1 MKNLASIF
9 SLMISLIVCGYD
21 MASAQSAVK
30 GPLAGSV
37 TSGVAGSTLSFSQGS
52 SAVGEGGGLKSF
64 EINVEVEKLP
74 NPKNIVP
81 PLGPP
86 GSNYHEDILTP
97 FSKVAAGTPRPVS
110 LLSFEGV
117 PQTNYIPPD
126 PIIAVGPNNVIVA
139 VNATWRIFD
148 KAGTILKTIDSPK
161 WFSSILPSA
170 APSDPIVMYDHFAHR
185 WIFTSINVDTK
196 AKKSYI
202 LISTSAS
209 DDPLGTWYTWALP
222 SDEIGDSA
230 VTNWSDYDRVGFDS
244 SAIYITGNQFD
255 YQTDKFVYSKVRI
268 IDKSKLY
275 ANTAGPVTWFD
286 FWDFRDPSNTGNAIF
301 GLRPTIMFDNPG
313 VAFFVNESPYQTGT
327 FFSLWTLTNPLSN
340 PACTGTDVPV
350 VQYSSPPNPSQLG
363 GGALLIEA
371 GGSDIHNEPL
381 YRDSSIWAVQSIASG
396 TNNAYSA
403 VRYVRINPFQAKTVE
418 DVALGLEGYWHIYPS
433 IMVDPNK
440 NLIITF
446 CRSNAFEYMGAFA
459 TGRRSTDPF
468 QLAPSVTIRA
478 GLGNYVKDFNTQRNR
493 WGDYSGIA
501 LDPVDA
507 NAIWTHTEFV
517 SAVSTWDTWVAK
529 MKMSPLPGPY
539 MSLDRSSFN
548 FDKVA
553 IGLTSDTVSFTVI
566 NDGIDTLKISGIT
579 GPGQNFQVTNLST
592 FPLKIQS
599 LSSFTV
605 RLVFTP
611 KTSGIFSDSLLLNS
625 NDPNRPSVAV
635 LLSGLGYTVTNMKS
649 GTMYATSDASDGGRL
664 FTVNTSTGQASLVGP
679 TTAVQITGLGVHP
692 STKELIGIDP
702 SAFPTGMLYKLSTT
716 GYYVQSIDSLRGTS
730 LHGMAFQDDSTF
742 YVGSVF
748 GNLFRVKYPSFDTTL
763 ISRTGMRI
771 SGVAFN
777 PISGEVWLAGRSSSG
792 VADAIYRLDGTTGAM
807 IFVGKVGLGAVTNA
821 ILFDKSGK
829 LYGVT
834 IAGANPCN
842 LVRIDT
848 ATGAGT
854 VIGSMGNSHIQGI
867 ALSPDAV
874 AGVGNERSAPLPT
887 QYSLEQNFP
896 NPFNPSTIIQFSI
909 PKATRVTLTVYDVL
923 GRVLMTLVDGVRQPG
938 VYQTRVDGSRMASGL
953 YYYRLKAG
961 EFNEVMRMV
970 LLK

>member
-1 MKNLASIF
+1 M
-9 SLMISLIVCGYD
+9 
-21 MASAQSAVK
+21 
-30 GPLAGSV
+30 
-37 TSGVAGSTLSFSQGS
+37 
-52 SAVGEGGGLKSF
+52 
-64 EINVEVEKLP
+64 
-74 NPKNIVP
+74 
-81 PLGPP
+81 
-86 GSNYHEDILTP
+86 
-97 FSKVAAGTPRPVS
+97 
-110 LLSFEGV
+110 
-117 PQTNYIPPD
+117 
-126 PIIAVGPNNVIVA
+126 
-139 VNATWRIFD
+139 
-148 KAGTILKTIDSPK
+148 
-161 WFSSILPSA
+161 
-170 APSDPIVMYDHFAHR
+170 
-185 WIFTSINVDTK
+185 
-196 AKKSYI
+196 
-202 LISTSAS
+202 
-209 DDPLGTWYTWALP
+209 
-222 SDEIGDSA
+222 
-230 VTNWSDYDRVGFDS
+230 
-244 SAIYITGNQFD
+244 
-255 YQTDKFVYSKVRI
+255 
-268 IDKSKLY
+268 
-275 ANTAGPVTWFD
+275 
-286 FWDFRDPSNTGNAIF
+286 
-301 GLRPTIMFDNPG
+301 
-313 VAFFVNESPYQTGT
+313 
-327 FFSLWTLTNPLSN
+327 
-340 PACTGTDVPV
+340 
-350 VQYSSPPNPSQLG
+350 
-363 GGALLIEA
+363 
-371 GGSDIHNEPL
+371 
-381 YRDSSIWAVQSIASG
+381 
-396 TNNAYSA
+396 
-403 VRYVRINPFQAKTVE
+403 
-418 DVALGLEGYWHIYPS
+418 
-433 IMVDPNK
+433 
-440 NLIITF
+440 
-446 CRSNAFEYMGAFA
+446 
-459 TGRRSTDPF
+459 
-468 QLAPSVTIRA
+468 
-478 GLGNYVKDFNTQRNR
+478 
-493 WGDYSGIA
+493 
-501 LDPVDA
+501 
-507 NAIWTHTEFV
+507 
-517 SAVSTWDTWVAK
+517 
-529 MKMSPLPGPY
+529 
-539 MSLDRSSFN
+539 
-548 FDKVA
+548 
-553 IGLTSDTVSFTVI
+553 
-566 NDGIDTLKISGIT
+566 
-579 GPGQNFQVTNLST
+579 
-592 FPLKIQS
+592 
-599 LSSFTV
+599 
-605 RLVFTP
+605 
-611 KTSGIFSDSLLLNS
+611 
-625 NDPNRPSVAV
+625 
-635 LLSGLGYTVTNMKS
+635 
-649 GTMYATSDASDGGRL
+649 
-664 FTVNTSTGQASLVGP
+664 VNTSTGQASLVGP